1 MDASTYLRK
10 AALVIKDAQYP
21 VRLRRDEVEAGLVM
35 AVGLLL
41 PLDLLPHVLLLHT
54 ARKVCLLAA

>member
-1 MDASTYLRK
+1 MHARTHAWTYLRE
-10 AALVIKDAQYP
+10 AALVIKDSQYP
-21 VRLRRDEVEAGLVM
+21 MRLCCDEVEAGLVM

-54 ARKVCLLAA
+54 ARKV